1 VEIAQLLS
9 VLKRLFLAKF
19 CISRGSLGFDDCR
32 RVTIQEKSVVGET
45 AVPLS
50 IRGVWIRCLICTQ
63 MDFQF
68 LDDLGMILDV
78 PTGQGQSSVDQ
89 LYTSLSF
96 RKIHFY
102 IECASL

>member
-1 VEIAQLLS
+1 
-9 VLKRLFLAKF
+9 
-19 CISRGSLGFDDCR
+19 
-32 RVTIQEKSVVGET
+32 
-45 AVPLS
+45 
-50 IRGVWIRCLICTQ
+50 

-102 IECASL
+102 LKCASL